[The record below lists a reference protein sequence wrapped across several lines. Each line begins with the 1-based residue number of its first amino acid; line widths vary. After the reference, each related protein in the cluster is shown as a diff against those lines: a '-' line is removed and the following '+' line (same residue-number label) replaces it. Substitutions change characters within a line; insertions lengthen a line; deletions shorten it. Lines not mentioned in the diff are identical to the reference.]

1 MESEKVKIRTQPVGD
16 YWSFENSWDTGLFD
30 CRDELG
36 TCCFAYCCCPC
47 FACKLQMHTNVCLC
61 TWCIPGGI
69 TAFRTKIRTG
79 FRIRGTVC
87 GDACATCWC
96 PCCVLLQIS
105 NELDH
110 QHV

>member
-1 MESEKVKIRTQPVGD
+1 MEPERVKIRTQPVGD

-36 TCCFAYCCCPC
+36 TCMKTDNAENISC
-47 FACKLQMHTNVCLC
+47 
-61 TWCIPGGI
+61 I
-69 TAFRTKIRTG
+69 TALRTKIRTG

-105 NELDH
+105 NELEH

>member
-36 TCCFAYCCCPC
+36 TC
-47 FACKLQMHTNVCLC
+47 
-61 TWCIPGGI
+61 I